1 MTLWGPLAERYET
14 ERPRKLLA
22 LDGGGIRGV
31 LTLEILAEIE
41 RQLAKLTG
49 RGAEFRLCDFFD
61 YIGGTSTGAIIAAGL
76 ARGMSTSEL
85 LEFYKDMGP
94 RMFQKASWLRRLR
107 GLYQSKPIVE
117 ALKDRFGPDTD
128 LFPKHLKCLLM
139 AVTRNVTTDS
149 PWPISSN
156 PLAQFN
162 DPKLSDCNLKI
173 PLWQLVRA
181 STAAPVFFTPERI
194 ALDGDNPSK
203 IFVFEDGGIT
213 PYNNPAFLLF
223 RMATLPAYRLEWPT
237 GERNLMLVSVG
248 TGAAPTTD
256 DDVFSKG
263 KNLVANIGGL
273 PGALMYGSLVD
284 QDINCRTIGRC
295 VHGDPIDYELGDLVP
310 RDASG
315 NRTPLDQD
323 LGRDFLYGRYNA
335 TLTAKGL
342 MALGLDG
349 LEPAKVQRL
358 DAVDFIEDL
367 SRVGR
372 AVAATVDMGAFGSL
386 VTA

>member
-263 KNLVANIGGL
+263 KNTNWE
-273 PGALMYGSLVD
+273 S
-284 QDINCRTIGRC
+284 
-295 VHGDPIDYELGDLVP
+295 
-310 RDASG
+310 
-315 NRTPLDQD
+315 
-323 LGRDFLYGRYNA
+323 A
-335 TLTAKGL
+335 TRSARI
-342 MALGLDG
+342 
-349 LEPAKVQRL
+349 PP
-358 DAVDFIEDL
+358 
-367 SRVGR
+367 S
-372 AVAATVDMGAFGSL
+372 
-386 VTA
+386 